1 MSKMPPIPPE
11 NRSKK
16 GPGEP
21 DHGKQ
26 DPKATGRPDSRQ
38 TGQEAN
44 TRINTTHQGLTQEP

>member
-1 MSKMPPIPPE
+1 MSKLPPVPPG

-21 DHGKQ
+21 DHGKP
-26 DPKATGRPDSRQ
+26 DPKAKAPADSRKK
-38 TGQEAN
+38 GQEAN